1 VICSI
6 HLMNSLPNKNE
17 QRVVLIYELMKSSV
31 KQYHIVQLYL
41 TEHLALIVNV
51 PNLNIKDVTL
61 IPCYEHK

>member
-1 VICSI
+1 
-6 HLMNSLPNKNE
+6 MNSLPNKNE